1 MRQNILLFDS
11 LRCEYPIGTFLTSTK
26 GSIESIRPLTYA
38 SENISPDDVDYLL
51 LDGQQRITAGLQ
63 LFYADKKENKKIQKT
78 FYFIDL
84 SRLRAIV
91 KEFEESKNIKISPES
106 KNDIEALSEEID
118 GESGYLVARSNI
130 KEPEL
135 QFIRKRLVFS
145 SLLRKE
151 NFQKLHF
158 KIEEYR
164 EKYPEDE
171 RLIEIFLKLFVSS
184 NDYDQSIPVISIES
198 KDPRIMT
205 RIFSTLNNTGTS
217 LTPFEITVSE
227 MFGQDVNLREDIQK
241 LSNGNIF
248 YPRIDKDNNLVLQ
261 TCILLS
267 EAKISH
273 KKTDLP
279 KSLSR
284 EIWNTYKEDAFSC
297 IEILGKFLTEELG
310 AGVDTSSDYIPYDT
324 AILPL
329 ICLINKYN
337 PYDLDNKTK
346 KILTDVIRYY
356 FVGSALKL
364 RFTEGAT
371 SKQIIDKLNLLKSV
385 EEKTPEA
392 ILKELGDKIFTGL
405 GDVTKSGAKGRITL
419 CVQSANELKDP
430 LSGSSISLSKK
441 HELHH
446 IFPKS
451 YVEDTLGVTV
461 KDLDISIDNIC
472 NLMIVEPDTNLKF
485 SKLDP
490 ASQLEMAG
498 KSNGD
503 YEESYRRHFIDEAC
517 IKILRKSKKSVQD
530 YYDFIK
536 ARSKVIES
544 HIAKRYKVQS
554 MAIKGDDIDSDEDA
568 D

>member
-38 SENISPDDVDYLL
+38 SENISPDDVNYLL

-205 RIFSTLNNTGTS
+205 RIFLRLTTLVH
-217 LTPFEITVSE
+217 P
-227 MFGQDVNLREDIQK
+227 
-241 LSNGNIF
+241 
-248 YPRIDKDNNLVLQ
+248 
-261 TCILLS
+261 
-267 EAKISH
+267 
-273 KKTDLP
+273 
-279 KSLSR
+279 
-284 EIWNTYKEDAFSC
+284 
-297 IEILGKFLTEELG
+297 
-310 AGVDTSSDYIPYDT
+310 
-324 AILPL
+324 
-329 ICLINKYN
+329 
-337 PYDLDNKTK
+337 
-346 KILTDVIRYY
+346 
-356 FVGSALKL
+356 
-364 RFTEGAT
+364 
-371 SKQIIDKLNLLKSV
+371 
-385 EEKTPEA
+385 
-392 ILKELGDKIFTGL
+392 
-405 GDVTKSGAKGRITL
+405 
-419 CVQSANELKDP
+419 
-430 LSGSSISLSKK
+430 
-441 HELHH
+441 
-446 IFPKS
+446 
-451 YVEDTLGVTV
+451 
-461 KDLDISIDNIC
+461 
-472 NLMIVEPDTNLKF
+472 
-485 SKLDP
+485 
-490 ASQLEMAG
+490 
-498 KSNGD
+498 
-503 YEESYRRHFIDEAC
+503 
-517 IKILRKSKKSVQD
+517 
-530 YYDFIK
+530 
-536 ARSKVIES
+536 
-544 HIAKRYKVQS
+544 
-554 MAIKGDDIDSDEDA
+554 
-568 D
+568 

>member
-1 MRQNILLFDS
+1 
-11 LRCEYPIGTFLTSTK
+11 
-26 GSIESIRPLTYA
+26 
-38 SENISPDDVDYLL
+38 
-51 LDGQQRITAGLQ
+51 
-63 LFYADKKENKKIQKT
+63 
-78 FYFIDL
+78 
-84 SRLRAIV
+84 
-91 KEFEESKNIKISPES
+91 
-106 KNDIEALSEEID
+106 
-118 GESGYLVARSNI
+118 
-130 KEPEL
+130 
-135 QFIRKRLVFS
+135 
-145 SLLRKE
+145 
-151 NFQKLHF
+151 
-158 KIEEYR
+158 
-164 EKYPEDE
+164 
-171 RLIEIFLKLFVSS
+171 
-184 NDYDQSIPVISIES
+184 
-198 KDPRIMT
+198 
-205 RIFSTLNNTGTS
+205 
-217 LTPFEITVSE
+217 